1 MTTKKQLTTKEV
13 FRVLKEV
20 ADRVELKVTEDVPV
34 PMYGGGLTWIPPE
47 ADHYVVGKGPRHG
60 LATQSEVDALEAD
73 LKLLLNHLGLEVKDQ
88 IEIHHDD
95 GRQCKYP
102 RRVVKKQ
109 RLIVTGKQPL
119 IE

>member
-20 ADRVELKVTEDVPV
+20 ADRVGLKVTEERP
-34 PMYGGGLTWIPPE
+34 LTYDPYVAAGFRQPPE
-47 ADHYVVGKGPRHG
+47 ADHYVVGNSLKHE
-60 LATQSEVDALEAD
+60 LATQGEVDALEAD
-73 LKLLLNHLGLEVKDQ
+73 LKLLLDHLGLEVKDQ

-102 RRVVKKQ
+102 RRVVKKSWWG
-109 RLIVTGKQPL
+109 RTFR
-119 IE
+119 